1 MSSEYMH
8 IHMHICMYIFVY
20 ATYMCIYAFV
30 TFMSVFVDAAHI
42 YCICAYMRL
51 FLHVLLQSVRCVVFK
66 CGTSVT
72 FELAH
77 DASLFDTSIVN

>member
-1 MSSEYMH
+1 MCKL
-8 IHMHICMYIFVY
+8 HICMYICVY

-30 TFMSVFVDAAHI
+30 TSTRVFVDAAHI
-42 YCICAYMRL
+42 YCICAYMQL
-51 FLHVLLQSVRCVVFK
+51 FLHVLLQSVQCVVFK

-77 DASLFDTSIVN
+77 NVSLFDTSIVN